1 MAVYDSNTGSASKI
15 FISYSSIDRIRTNGL
30 GLLLEALGH
39 RVFHDHRTIKPG
51 MRWRAALQEGLDEA
65 DVLMVFWTK
74 HAARSDWVKKEY
86 EHFYTSHPERP
97 LVPVLGDETPVPEL
111 LKTRQQADFAP
122 LVNEVLELKR
132 RMKKDGAGAGE
143 IERAV
148 HARLEDAG
156 VEVKTKKQ
164 KRMIFLFLGFGWLLT
179 LLREP
184 AAALARLGRGFV
196 EKGAQLT
203 AGQAA
208 AIAMAAVVGLAAGVP
223 VADNL
228 PWRPAAERSASAEG
242 GGPGEEG
249 GGRTGGVLP
258 DIDLAQPEWYT
269 SMGDSLAD
277 FRAGF
282 LESQLEI
289 NRRLVGIS
297 RRLDELDLVVTDS
310 LSICRRE
317 NLELRGGIAQLQG
330 ALAESRAALA
340 SGREPRREVEPAP
353 VTPLEAEL
361 VTPSGQRLE
370 LAPLEAGGVIANPE
384 VISAPPPEYPEMARQ
399 RQIEGVVNVWA
410 TIGRDGTVAVDS
422 LTGPGVLADGARRA
436 IERWTFRPGMRDGV
450 PVERHFMVKVDFVL
464 RG

>member
-1 MAVYDSNTGSASKI
+1 MTVYDSNTGSASKI

-74 HAARSDWVKKEY
+74 HAARSDWVRKEY
-86 EHFYTSHPERP
+86 EHFYSSHPERP

-111 LKTRQQADFAP
+111 LKTRQHADFAP
-122 LVNEVLELKR
+122 LVNEVLEMKR
-132 RMKKDGAGAGE
+132 RMKKDGAGASE

-148 HARLEDAG
+148 HARMQDAG
-156 VEVKTKKQ
+156 IEVKTKKQ
-164 KRMIFLFLGFGWLLT
+164 RRMIFLFLGFGWLLT

-184 AAALARLGRGFV
+184 AAALARLGRGFT
-196 EKGAQLT
+196 EKTAQLT
-203 AGQAA
+203 LGQAA
-208 AIAMAAVVGLAAGVP
+208 AIGLAAVVGLAAGVP
-223 VADNL
+223 AADML
-228 PWRPAAERSASAEG
+228 PGRAEG
-242 GGPGEEG
+242 EIEEPLTNLESPIAG
-249 GGRTGGVLP
+249 VRPDTGTVP
-258 DIDLAQPEWYT
+258 DSEPVPEWYT
-269 SMGDSLAD
+269 LMGDSLAD

-297 RRLDELDLVVTDS
+297 LRLDEMDLVVSDS

-317 NLELRGGIAQLQG
+317 NLDLRGGIAQLQG

-340 SGREPRREVEPAP
+340 SAREQRRGTTTEPVSQGPR
-353 VTPLEAEL
+353 EL
-361 VTPSGQRLE
+361 VTPSGQRIE
-370 LAPLEAGGVIANPE
+370 LAPLEAGGLIVDPE
-384 VISAPPPEYPEMARQ
+384 VISAPPPAYPELARE
-399 RQIEGVVNVWA
+399 RRIEGDVSVWA
-410 TIGRDGTVAVDS
+410 TIGRSGTVAVDS
-422 LTGPGVLADGARRA
+422 VAGPGILADGARRA
-436 IERWTFRPGMRDGV
+436 IEKWTFRPGTRDGV
-450 PVERHFMVKVDFVL
+450 PMERQIMVKVEFVL